1 MKMLDCELRTNKKRN
16 VNEWGTKRAAKSQ
29 MYRHKNRMRKKKKR
43 KEIRMLKKLIT
54 KGAYKKGFPAL
65 SQRVQNVQYQKL
77 NLCI

>member
-1 MKMLDCELRTNKKRN
+1 MKMLDCELRTNKKKN
-16 VNEWGTKRAAKSQ
+16 VNEWGKRAAKSQ

-54 KGAYKKGFPAL
+54 KGAHKNGLPML